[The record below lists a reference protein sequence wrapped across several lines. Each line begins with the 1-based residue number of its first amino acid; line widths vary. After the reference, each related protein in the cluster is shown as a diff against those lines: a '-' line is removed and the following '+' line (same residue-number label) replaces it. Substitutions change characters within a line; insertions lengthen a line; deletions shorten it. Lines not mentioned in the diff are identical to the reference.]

1 MNRLLAGRLST
12 HWVHGWVW
20 DAVSAFANTGYAPV
34 AYVRGS
40 YCYVP
45 GGDIRSH
52 AKCEFLHTR
61 PGTGGATISK
71 AKSNFM
77 R

>member
-1 MNRLLAGRLST
+1 MGNWWAAGRDRAGGGMNRLLAGRLSI

-45 GGDIRSH
+45 ILLQKSVDGF
-52 AKCEFLHTR
+52 CEE
-61 PGTGGATISK
+61 
-71 AKSNFM
+71 
-77 R
+77 